1 MLFLLAGK
9 EGVKPTIP
17 IPQRAH
23 QYPITLIPSLW
34 SLSPST
40 PVVNLNAAWQAHG
53 RHCYCSGT
61 LGFIRLPHLFLEYC
75 AWRSV
80 LYGSA
85 LTVPACL
92 TCIMHLVTHGEIVL
106 FHGLLRV
113 CCSLDTG
120 FLPSDSLCLFGG
132 RFIRASHVPSRMCTT

>member
-1 MLFLLAGK
+1 MLLAGK

-23 QYPITLIPSLW
+23 QHPITLISSLW

-40 PVVNLNAAWQAHG
+40 PVVKLTAVWQAYG
-53 RHCYCSGT
+53 RHCYRSGT
-61 LGFIRLPHLFLEYC
+61 LGFIRLPHLFLEYF

-92 TCIMHLVTHGEIVL
+92 TCMMHSVTYREIIL
-106 FHGLLRV
+106 FHGLLQV
-113 CCSLDTG
+113 CCSLDTA
-120 FLPSDSLCLFGG
+120 FLPSDSLCLFGNC
-132 RFIRASHVPSRMCTT
+132 FMRASHVPSRMCTA